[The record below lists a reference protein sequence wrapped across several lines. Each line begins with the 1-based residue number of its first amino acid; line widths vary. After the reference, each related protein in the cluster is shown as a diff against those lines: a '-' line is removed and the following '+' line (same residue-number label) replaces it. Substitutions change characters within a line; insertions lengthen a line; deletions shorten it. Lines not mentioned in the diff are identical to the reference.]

1 MKASDSSLAICT
13 PRTLKGRVC
22 SDIFDVGPTAWTLT
36 CHLQHLRSVP
46 QWGWHGA
53 IYPLPRGMLQ
63 NSTVVTAGHLHSLHI
78 SYGAAAHGQLLQMQV
93 DCKKAAPVVV
103 GDRASYDL
111 LLPRTPTR
119 FTLQAL
125 SAKLTPGPSGRR
137 LLVSAQRSCT
147 SDDARFINFLAQF
160 LQVDVLGACRFH
172 LTYNTRHARE
182 LLRKQAGGPGRCV
195 K

>member
-1 MKASDSSLAICT
+1 
-13 PRTLKGRVC
+13 
-22 SDIFDVGPTAWTLT
+22 
-36 CHLQHLRSVP
+36 
-46 QWGWHGA
+46 
-53 IYPLPRGMLQ
+53 MLQ
-63 NSTVVTAGHLHSLHI
+63 NSTVDAAGHLHFLHI

-93 DCKKAAPVVV
+93 DCKKAEPVVV

-119 FTLQAL
+119 FTLEAL

-147 SDDARFINFLAQF
+147 PDDARLINFLAQF

-182 LLRKQAGGPGRCV
+182 LLRNQAGAATFSTITGPLLSVRFDDRRTVFYISSIYSTTSSHALILRRTTLCYHLAWKRSCRGPA
-195 K
+195 